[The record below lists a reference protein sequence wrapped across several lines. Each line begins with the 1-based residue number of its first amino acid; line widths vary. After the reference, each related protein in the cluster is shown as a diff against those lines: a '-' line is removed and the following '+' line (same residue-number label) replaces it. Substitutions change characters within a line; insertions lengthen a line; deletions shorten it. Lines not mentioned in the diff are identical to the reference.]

1 MQTFLPDNHQ
11 KLLNIQQV
19 AVMLS
24 VPVETLLLWN
34 DHNILKPTITLSGEV
49 GYGEEQINQFLA
61 IQKRFSASEVPVAT
75 SVIRRPFSV
84 VPFLSVSTLVT
95 TLTVLVLTQSVR
107 LLPGKSTSSLAEA
120 TTLAPI
126 RPETTVA
133 QTGNNLGAGNV
144 FGYAQT
150 TNFAPE
156 VAVLAADSMRVVQT
170 VDPKI
175 LFALVPLGLLP
186 LAFVIKKPSKKML
199 SDAPTS
205 YQEQK
210 VFEVNQKAD
219 GAVVL
224 SFQGQEYKV
233 SKPELDSESD
243 QLIERLMELA
253 TPDVKEIDYAT
264 FEDGKISLSTPLSR
278 LVTRLGFVG
287 IKRDLFFPR
296 TSKNRVLF
304 RRYLTQTDLTAMN
317 LTPSQISSD
326 LFNSN

>member
-49 GYGEEQINQFLA
+49 GYGEEKINQFLA
-61 IQKRFSASEVPVAT
+61 IQKRFSASEVTAAT

-107 LLPGKSTSSLAEA
+107 LLPDKSTSSLAEA

-133 QTGNNLGAGNV
+133 QTGDNFGAGNV

-156 VAVLAADSMRVVQT
+156 VATLAADSMRVVQA
-170 VDPKI
+170 VD
-175 LFALVPLGLLP
+175 
-186 LAFVIKKPSKKML
+186 
-199 SDAPTS
+199 
-205 YQEQK
+205 
-210 VFEVNQKAD
+210 
-219 GAVVL
+219 
-224 SFQGQEYKV
+224 
-233 SKPELDSESD
+233 
-243 QLIERLMELA
+243 
-253 TPDVKEIDYAT
+253 
-264 FEDGKISLSTPLSR
+264 
-278 LVTRLGFVG
+278 
-287 IKRDLFFPR
+287 
-296 TSKNRVLF
+296 
-304 RRYLTQTDLTAMN
+304 
-317 LTPSQISSD
+317 
-326 LFNSN
+326 